1 MKNTRHYG
9 LSSLQAK
16 LAFLVVASSTL
27 VLLLF
32 SAWDYLSV
40 SRQKYSEL
48 EEFTRRLAE
57 RSASILLRPVWNV
70 DVRAVESIMLSE
82 LTDPRIHAL
91 LVLEEDG
98 RNVFFGMQN
107 DGTRLFTVPA
117 QHTGNMLLYS
127 EELRMEDRF
136 VGSVLV
142 MVSSDTVRKE
152 LYDQLVATGAR
163 TIALVSLLGCIILL
177 AARRVVIRP
186 LQHLSDTARSITED
200 KIYSVR
206 AEKVHDD
213 EIGSLIDSFNDMLER
228 IEARDQMLNNRR
240 KHLEALVTERTV
252 ELEEARQRAEDA
264 NRAKSE
270 FVANMSHELRTP
282 MNSIIGMA
290 DIAERSG
297 LSAKQLE
304 YLKIIKTSSRSL
316 LGIVNDILDFSKI
329 EAQRLELEIIP
340 FDLRT
345 VLEEVTDLFGDRVAE
360 KGVELVADVDADVPF
375 CFLGD
380 PLRIKQ
386 VLINLVTN
394 AFKFTEQGEVCIAI
408 SSRQQTGQHARLD
421 ISVRDT
427 GIGIRADRQAHV
439 FDMFTQADGSTTRK
453 YGGTGLGLA
462 IARELVQLMGGSIS
476 VESEEGKG
484 STFRFSV
491 ELPLAENQLRG
502 QYALPQDVCA
512 RPVLLVEDN
521 VSNRNV
527 IEKMLSSMGMRC
539 QSLAD
544 GPAALEVLEHRAG
557 DFGLL
562 LLDWRLPGM
571 DGLQLVETLLARK
584 VALPPVMLMTA
595 FGREN
600 EVERAEKLG
609 IRAFLLK
616 PVKIASLHRVI
627 LETFGHAVQ
636 PPVEE
641 AAVPEGNFVG
651 VRALLVEDNLINQ
664 HVAREVLASEGIH
677 VTIADNGRKALEHLA
692 SATFDVVLMDLQM
705 PEMDGFEAT
714 RIIRKSPEYD
724 HLPIIAMTAHVM
736 DEDRHLALKTGMND
750 YVTKPIER
758 RVLFSVLRK
767 WLGAGSSQQN
777 ADATVRQNGAGGTD
791 GNAETGNAGN
801 KNFLDNVTFP
811 DNAGHTSHPNNQD
824 NQGNQNSQG
833 SNPGTP
839 ARERSVFPSPPQAG
853 VPPQPLP
860 SPDRQQ
866 VPEDTAC
873 THPLPDLMPGLDVTE
888 GVQRV
893 SGKEWLYMKILE
905 GFLGAYAHAAEDMRA
920 LHRQGDAESLS
931 RKAHTVAGAAG
942 NVSANALRLVAL
954 DVEQTT
960 RKNFDAVPPLLD
972 ELESELRIACD
983 SMRHLLEL
991 CPQAA
996 PKEH

>member
-1 MKNTRHYG
+1 MKNTRRYG
-9 LSSLQAK
+9 LNSLQAK

-27 VLLLF
+27 VLVLF
-32 SAWDYLSV
+32 SAWDYVSV
-40 SRQKYSEL
+40 SRQKFSEL

-117 QHTGNMLLYS
+117 QRTGNMLLYS
-127 EELRMEDRF
+127 EELRMEERF

-142 MVSSDTVRKE
+142 MVSSDAVRRE

-177 AARRVVIRP
+177 AARRVVLRP

-240 KHLEALVTERTV
+240 KHLEALVAERTV
-252 ELEEARQRAEDA
+252 ELEEARRRAEDA
-264 NRAKSE
+264 SRAKSE

-282 MNSIIGMA
+282 MNSIIGMT

-304 YLKIIKTSSRSL
+304 YLKIIKASSRSL

-345 VLEEVTDLFGDRVAE
+345 VLEEVTDLFGDKVAE
-360 KGVELVADVDADVPF
+360 KGVELVADVDADVPC

-408 SSRQQTGQHARLD
+408 SSRQQTDQHFRLD
-421 ISVRDT
+421 FSVRDT

-462 IARELVQLMGGSIS
+462 IARELVQLMGGGIS
-476 VESEEGKG
+476 VESEEGRG

-491 ELPLAENQLRG
+491 VLPLADNQQRG
-502 QYALPQDVCA
+502 QYALPHEVLT

-521 VSNRNV
+521 VSNRRV

-539 QSLAD
+539 QALAD
-544 GPAALEVLEHRAG
+544 GPAALEVLERRAG

-616 PVKIASLHRVI
+616 PVKIASLHRMI
-627 LETFGHAVQ
+627 LETFGLAVQ
-636 PPVEE
+636 PAAEE
-641 AAVPEGNFVG
+641 AAVPEGNFEG

-664 HVAREVLASEGIH
+664 HVAREVLASEGIL

-714 RIIRKSPEYD
+714 RIIRKSPEHD

-736 DEDRHLALKTGMND
+736 DEDRHLAIKTGMND

-767 WLGAGSSQQN
+767 WLGAGN
-777 ADATVRQNGAGGTD
+777 RRPPDAVS
-791 GNAETGNAGN
+791 
-801 KNFLDNVTFP
+801 P
-811 DNAGHTSHPNNQD
+811 DNAGNSDSVSFTGDAEPKEETGHLNNVNFPDSISLPSRTD
-824 NQGNQNSQG
+824 NQGGNS
-833 SNPGTP
+833 
-839 ARERSVFPSPPQAG
+839 VPSPAPLRTDDFR
-853 VPPQPLP
+853 QPLP
-860 SPDRQQ
+860 QPAQPQ
-866 VPEDTAC
+866 VRDKDNAC
-873 THPLPDLMPGLDVTE
+873 PHPLPDNMPGLEVTE

-942 NVSANALRLVAL
+942 NVSANALRLIAL

-960 RKNFDAVPPLLD
+960 RKDFDAVPPLLD
-972 ELESELRIACD
+972 ELEDELRIACD

-991 CPQAA
+991 CPQSA
-996 PKEH
+996 ETR